1 MNITSLLWSN
11 IVIKHKDKSFEDKKI
26 KCASLALDNGS
37 LNIVPYSSCQG
48 STTGGSMWFPK
59 AKLLEL
65 NSWSIKFSAE
75 YFSYSFSTK
84 ETKTHDVIVSAD
96 F

>member
-11 IVIKHKDKSFEDKKI
+11 VVIKHKDKSFKDQKL
-26 KCASLALDNGS
+26 KCASLFLDKGG
-37 LNIVPYSSCQG
+37 LTIIPYSGCQG
-48 STTGGSMWFPK
+48 TTTSGSMLFPK

-84 ETKTHDVIVSAD
+84 ETKAHEVIVTAD